1 MKKTMAMIG
10 VVGLGFM
17 LTGGAFA
24 DEVTGREFSDL
35 VKDLN
40 KELNE
45 ARTKVEQLEQ
55 RQSEGTSVDIRKV
68 IPARAKSLRELRG
81 LTESFDSA
89 KDQTQKKALSVKIER
104 KVLDVAKHSADFLE
118 GMKNKMLNQD
128 KQLEV
133 IEESLASVVFKMDK
147 LQKLASS
154 KMASGNPNDAKRLKE
169 EAKNNLRRTAKMVEM
184 LAAKTGK
191 QQQWKS
197 VRQTIALQYQLL
209 QRNNVSNNKIL
220 ELLDGQKRVYEM
232 VLAQISIAR
241 QSIAG
246 ERRVLA
252 QIALG
257 EVAKSLLRK
266 AAGLLLGNYRIEDI
280 GVAAVEQST
289 TRQKDL
295 LAFLK
300 QEEYESDSYGSIS
313 EDTSADYP
321 MGYEDL
327 LK

>member
-1 MKKTMAMIG
+1 
-10 VVGLGFM
+10 
-17 LTGGAFA
+17 
-24 DEVTGREFSDL
+24 
-35 VKDLN
+35 
-40 KELNE
+40 
-45 ARTKVEQLEQ
+45 
-55 RQSEGTSVDIRKV
+55 
-68 IPARAKSLRELRG
+68 
-81 LTESFDSA
+81 
-89 KDQTQKKALSVKIER
+89 
-104 KVLDVAKHSADFLE
+104 
-118 GMKNKMLNQD
+118 
-128 KQLEV
+128 
-133 IEESLASVVFKMDK
+133 
-147 LQKLASS
+147 
-154 KMASGNPNDAKRLKE
+154 
-169 EAKNNLRRTAKMVEM
+169 MVEM